1 VGTILVI
8 DDNLTNIQVL
18 FEILSGVGH
27 RVAVAKSAD
36 SALEKL
42 QTFLPD
48 LILLD
53 VMMPG
58 VDGFEMCRQLKAWDY
73 TQNIPIIFITA
84 LSDTEDKVQ
93 GFRLGAVDYI
103 TKPIQREEVLVR
115 VGVHLQLYDLQRNLE
130 HQVAERT
137 AQLQQA
143 KELAEVASQ
152 TKSEFLA
159 IMSHEIR
166 TPLNA
171 ISGLTDVLL
180 NSVLEDSHKDFLQL
194 IKDNSANLLRL
205 FNDILD
211 LSTLDTKDL
220 KIHTQ
225 LLNLDFLG
233 CQLCRSFAS
242 QAQAKNIQLSFT
254 LDADLPLEIV
264 GAELQIQR
272 VLQHLLSNAVKFTPK
287 DTSKG
292 EISLQICQATT
303 SIEPFPLTLCFKVQ
317 DRGIGIAPEDQSRV
331 FQPFTQVDSSSTRQ
345 YEGTGL
351 GLSLCQKLVELM
363 GGEIG
368 VESSLGK
375 GSTFWF
381 TLPVHLEACQ
391 SEGS

>member
-1 VGTILVI
+1 MGTILVI